1 VQQMEMSRG
10 KTLRLHSGVLQ
21 GGKVYNI
28 SCTCTSES
36 SNSAGMVNANVRL
49 DSVLCI

>member
-1 VQQMEMSRG
+1 MLL
-10 KTLRLHSGVLQ
+10 LRSGALQ

-36 SNSAGMVNANVRL
+36 SDSAGMVNANVRL

>member
-1 VQQMEMSRG
+1 VQQMELSRG
-10 KTLRLHSGVLQ
+10 KTLHLHSGVLQ

-28 SCTCTSES
+28 SCACTSES

-49 DSVLCI
+49 YCVFS

>member
-1 VQQMEMSRG
+1 MELSRG
-10 KTLRLHSGVLQ
+10 KMLLLRSGALQ
-21 GGKVYNI
+21 GGKVYNV

-36 SNSAGMVNANVRL
+36 GGSAGMVNANVRL

>member
-36 SNSAGMVNANVRL
+36 SDSAAMVNANVSL